1 MEKILF
7 TSFKVDPFFPV
18 EFLPLPEMVKA
29 DTAQKDPNNMN
40 LIEESAFRHEKLKK
54 DVLGFLLNT
63 QLNFKPSNKRN
74 LPTISDYYSNKTPF
88 Y

>member
-1 MEKILF
+1 MIK
-7 TSFKVDPFFPV
+7 P
-18 EFLPLPEMVKA
+18 

-63 QLNFKPSNKRN
+63 HLNSKPANKKI
-74 LPTISDYYSNKTPF
+74 LPTMTEYYSEKTPF